1 MKKTLILKINER
13 KIDLKKIRIAAEIL
27 RKGGTV
33 AFPTETVYGLGA
45 DALNPE
51 AVKKIFKA
59 KKRPADN
66 PIIVHVSD
74 ESMIYK
80 LAKKVP
86 KKALKLM
93 EKFWPGPL
101 TLVLKKSNIVPDVV
115 TAGLDTVAIRMPNHR
130 VALALIK
137 ESKVPVAAPSANL
150 AGKPSPTCAEHVI
163 HDLYG
168 RIDAI
173 IDAGKTR
180 IGVESTVLDLTSRVP
195 TLLRPGGLPL
205 EHLES
210 VIGKIKLHPVVK
222 AEREMKVVAKSPG
235 MKYKHYAPEA
245 QVIVVEGKFR
255 NVKKKI
261 DELIDGYRKTGK
273 KVGVM
278 TVSKRHEYEADVVKL
293 VGEELKEIAKNLFLT
308 LREFDKERVDLILA
322 EGVEEKGLGLAIMN
336 RLRKAAGYNV
346 IKVQR

>member
-1 MKKTLILKINER
+1 MKKTLILKIDKK
-13 KIDLKKIRIAAEIL
+13 KIDLEKIRIAAEIL

-74 ESMIYK
+74 ESMVYK

-115 TAGLDTVAIRMPNHR
+115 TAGLDSVAIRMPSHR
-130 VALALIK
+130 VALALIE
-137 ESKVPVAAPSANL
+137 ESRVPIAAPSANL
-150 AGKPSPTCAEHVI
+150 AGRPSPTCAEHVI

-173 IDAGKTR
+173 IDAGKTK

-195 TLLRPGGLPL
+195 TLLRPGGTPL
-205 EHLES
+205 EDLES
-210 VIGKIKLHPVVK
+210 AMGKIKLHPVVK

-235 MKYKHYAPEA
+235 MKYRHYAPEA

-255 NVKKKI
+255 DVKRKI
-261 DELIDGYRKTGK
+261 DELTDGYRKTGK
-273 KVGVM
+273 RVGVM
-278 TVSKRHEYEADVVKL
+278 TVNKRHEYEADVVKL
-293 VGEELKEIAKNLFLT
+293 VGEDLKDIAKNLFLT

-346 IKVQR
+346 IRV